1 MCVFTAVNIDVCDI
15 FLIIVAILGRV
26 RRRASVA
33 LSEQSFETNRWIGL
47 RQMRPQP

>member
-1 MCVFTAVNIDVCDI
+1 MCVFTAVNIDACDI
-15 FLIIVAILGRV
+15 YLIIVEILGRV

-33 LSEQSFETNRWIGL
+33 LSEQSFEANGWIGM